1 VTCDTASTN
10 EPDIMSRKHLAALAI
25 VLAAL
30 SEPAAAELRGTPE
43 EPPVFTAAEVAVITR
58 NAVLATLIQD
68 NPWAIRRV
76 LDALASVSTTPNN
89 GSKRAVGSA
98 APADATID
106 PLANPDLDQLQR
118 VSPEALLDLFRL
130 LKEAQP
136 GSGGAKPQAPVKPAS
151 R

>member
-1 VTCDTASTN
+1 
-10 EPDIMSRKHLAALAI
+10 MLRKHLAALAI
-25 VLAAL
+25 ALAVL

-43 EPPVFTAAEVAVITR
+43 SAPAFTAPEVVVITR
-58 NAVLATLIQD
+58 NAVLSALVKD
-68 NPWAIRRV
+68 NPWAVRRV
-76 LDALASVSTTPNN
+76 LDALAAINTAPNS
-89 GSKRAVGSA
+89 GGKPAVGDA
-98 APADATID
+98 APADVTID

-136 GSGGAKPQAPVKPAS
+136 GSAGAKPQTPVKPAS